1 MRLDPSA
8 VLLNNEFLLNKKLYF
23 ISGNES
29 TLIEKVCDSII
40 KKYKKKENINKFN
53 IDNINNFVDEDSL
66 FDSKKLFVGRNCKGI
81 DKNNLNKLKKLDY
94 VFIFIQENS
103 SKIKLI
109 KNIFLND
116 KDSYLIDCYE
126 MNRDSKMKFLNKFL
140 EINNIEISQEVY
152 WFLVEKLDNRYIF
165 FENALSK
172 LLELDS
178 DKLSLENIK
187 KILTI
192 DDTGKE
198 KLFFSILKKN
208 NQITQ
213 LYREKIITNSDVND
227 LYYYSK
233 FFCMLIIDSKNQ
245 DDFIKNIPKYLFREK
260 SFLID
265 MYKKYN
271 LNKKKLLIKLLTST
285 EVALRKNG
293 DLSII
298 YGLRFLLSMK
308 RITIS

>member
-40 KKYKKKENINKFN
+40 KKYQKKGNINKFN
-53 IDNINNFVDEDSL
+53 IDNINNFVDEGSL
-66 FDSKKLFVGRNCKGI
+66 FDNKKLFVGRSCKGI

-152 WFLVEKLDNRYIF
+152 WFLIEKLDNRYIF
-165 FENALSK
+165 FENVLSK

-208 NQITQ
+208 NQITR

-265 MYKKYN
+265 IYKKYN

-285 EVALRKNG
+285 ESALRKNG
-293 DLSII
+293 DLSVVS
-298 YGLRFLLSMK
+298 GLRFLLSMK

>member
-1 MRLDPSA
+1 MRLDPS
-8 VLLNNEFLLNKKLYF
+8 VILLNSEFLLNKKFYL

-29 TLIEKVCDSII
+29 TLIEKVCDLII
-40 KKYKKKENINKFN
+40 KRYQKVSNVNKLN

-81 DKNNLNKLKKLDY
+81 DKKNLNKLKDMDC

-109 KNIFLND
+109 KNIFVND

-126 MNRDSKMKFLNKFL
+126 MNRDSKIRFLNKFL
-140 EINNIEISQEVY
+140 EINGIEISQEVY
-152 WFLVEKLDNRYIF
+152 WFLLEKLDNRYVF

-172 LLELDS
+172 LLELDG
-178 DKLSLENIK
+178 DKLSLENIR

-192 DDTGKE
+192 DDAGKE

-213 LYREKIITNSDVND
+213 LYREKIITNTDVNE

-260 SFLID
+260 FFLID
-265 MYKKYN
+265 IYKKYN

-285 EVALRKNG
+285 ETALRKNG
-293 DLSII
+293 GLSVIS
-298 YGLRFLLSMK
+298 GLRFLLSMK
-308 RITIS
+308 KITIS

>member
-1 MRLDPSA
+1 MRLDPS
-8 VLLNNEFLLNKKLYF
+8 VILLNNKFLLNKKLYF

-40 KKYKKKENINKFN
+40 KRYKKERNLNILN

-66 FDSKKLFVGRNCKGI
+66 FSSKKLFVGRNCKGI
-81 DKNNLNKLKKLDY
+81 NKNNLNKLKNMDY
-94 VFIFIQENS
+94 VFIFVQENS

-126 MNRDSKMKFLNKFL
+126 MNRDSKMRFLNIFL
-140 EINNIEISQEVY
+140 EINSIEISKETY
-152 WFLVEKLDNRYIF
+152 WFLVEKLDNRYVF
-165 FENALSK
+165 FEDALSK
-172 LLELDS
+172 LLELDG

-192 DDTGKE
+192 DNTGKE
-198 KLFFSILKKN
+198 KLFFSILKQN

-233 FFCMLIIDSKNQ
+233 FFCMLIIESKNK

-265 MYKKYN
+265 IYEKYN

-285 EVALRKNG
+285 ETALRKNS
-293 DLSII
+293 DLSVIS
-298 YGLRFLLSMK
+298 GLRFLLSMK

>member
-40 KKYKKKENINKFN
+40 KKYQKKGNINKFN
-53 IDNINNFVDEDSL
+53 IDNINNFVDEGSL
-66 FDSKKLFVGRNCKGI
+66 FDNKKLFVGRSCKGI

-152 WFLVEKLDNRYIF
+152 WFLIEKLDNRYIF
-165 FENALSK
+165 FENVLSK

-208 NQITQ
+208 NQITR

-265 MYKKYN
+265 IYKKYN

-285 EVALRKNG
+285 ESALRKNG
-293 DLSII
+293 DLSVVS
-298 YGLRFLLSMK
+298 GLRFLLSMK
-308 RITIS
+308 RIIIS

>member
-1 MRLDPSA
+1 MRLDPS
-8 VLLNNEFLLNKKLYF
+8 VILLNNEFLLNKKFYF

-40 KKYKKKENINKFN
+40 KRYQKEENVNKLN
-53 IDNINNFVDEDSL
+53 IDNINNFVDEDTL
-66 FDSKKLFVGRNCKGI
+66 FESKKLFVGRNCKGI
-81 DKNNLNKLKKLDY
+81 DKKNLNKLKDMDCI
-94 VFIFIQENS
+94 FIIIQENS

-126 MNRDSKMKFLNKFL
+126 MNRDSKIRFLNKFL
-140 EINNIEISQEVY
+140 EISGVEISQEVY
-152 WFLVEKLDNRYIF
+152 WFLLEKLDNRYVF

-198 KLFFSILKKN
+198 KLFFSILKQN

-213 LYREKIITNSDVND
+213 LYREKIITNSDVNE

-265 MYKKYN
+265 IYKKYN

-285 EVALRKNG
+285 EAALRKNG
-293 DLSII
+293 NLPVIS
-298 YGLRFLLSMK
+298 GLRFLLSMK

>member
-1 MRLDPSA
+1 MRLDPS
-8 VLLNNEFLLNKKLYF
+8 VILLNNEFLLNKKFYF

-29 TLIEKVCDSII
+29 TLIEKVCDAII
-40 KKYKKKENINKFN
+40 KKYQKEENINKFN
-53 IDNINNFVDEDSL
+53 IDNITNFVDEDSL

-81 DKNNLNKLKKLDY
+81 DKNNLNKLKNMDY
-94 VFIFIQENS
+94 VFVFIQENS

-126 MNRDSKMKFLNKFL
+126 MNKDSKIRFLNKFL
-140 EINNIEISQEVY
+140 EINSIEISQQVY
-152 WFLVEKLDNRYIF
+152 WFLVEKLDNRYVF
-165 FENALSK
+165 FENALLK
-172 LLELDS
+172 LLELGS
-178 DKLSLENIK
+178 DKLSLKNIK

-198 KLFFSILKKN
+198 KLFFSILKQN

-213 LYREKIITNSDVND
+213 LYREKIITSSDVND

-265 MYKKYN
+265 IYKKYN

-285 EVALRKNG
+285 ETALRKNG
-293 DLSII
+293 DLSVIS
-298 YGLRFLLSMK
+298 GFRFLLSMK
-308 RITIS
+308 KIIIS

>member
-8 VLLNNEFLLNKKLYF
+8 ILLNNEFLLNKKFYF

-40 KKYKKKENINKFN
+40 KRYQKEKKVNKLN

-81 DKNNLNKLKKLDY
+81 DKKNLNKLKDTDY

-126 MNRDSKMKFLNKFL
+126 MNRDSKISFLNKFL
-140 EINNIEISQEVY
+140 EINSIEISQEVY

-172 LLELDS
+172 LLEIDS
-178 DKLSLENIK
+178 EKLSLENIK

-208 NQITQ
+208 SQITQ
-213 LYREKIITNSDVND
+213 LYKEKIITNSDVNE

-265 MYKKYN
+265 IYKKYN

-285 EVALRKNG
+285 ETDLRKNA
-293 DLSII
+293 DMSVIS
-298 YGLRFLLSMK
+298 GLRFLLRMK
-308 RITIS
+308 RISIS

>member
-1 MRLDPSA
+1 MRLDPS
-8 VLLNNEFLLNKKLYF
+8 VILLNNEFLLNKKFYF

-29 TLIEKVCDSII
+29 TLIEKVCDAII
-40 KKYKKKENINKFN
+40 KKYQKEENINKFN
-53 IDNINNFVDEDSL
+53 IDNITNFVDEDSL

-81 DKNNLNKLKKLDY
+81 DKNNLNKLKNMDY
-94 VFIFIQENS
+94 VFVFIQENS

-126 MNRDSKMKFLNKFL
+126 MNKDSKIRFLNKFL
-140 EINNIEISQEVY
+140 EINSIEISQQVY
-152 WFLVEKLDNRYIF
+152 WFLVEKLDNRYVF
-165 FENALSK
+165 FENALLK
-172 LLELDS
+172 LLELGS
-178 DKLSLENIK
+178 DKLSLKNIK

-198 KLFFSILKKN
+198 KLFFSILKQN

-213 LYREKIITNSDVND
+213 LYREKIITSSDVND

-233 FFCMLIIDSKNQ
+233 FFCMLIIVSKNQ

-265 MYKKYN
+265 IYKKYN

-285 EVALRKNG
+285 ETALRKNG
-293 DLSII
+293 DLSVIS
-298 YGLRFLLSMK
+298 GFRFLLSMK
-308 RITIS
+308 KIIIS

>member
-1 MRLDPSA
+1 MRLDPS
-8 VLLNNEFLLNKKLYF
+8 VILLNNKFLLNKKLYF

-40 KKYKKKENINKFN
+40 KRYKKDRNLNILN

-66 FDSKKLFVGRNCKGI
+66 FSSKKLFVGRNCKGI
-81 DKNNLNKLKKLDY
+81 NKNNLNKLKNMDY
-94 VFIFIQENS
+94 VFIFVQENS

-126 MNRDSKMKFLNKFL
+126 MNRDSKMKFLNIFL
-140 EINNIEISQEVY
+140 EINSIEISKETY
-152 WFLVEKLDNRYIF
+152 WFLVEKLDNRYVF
-165 FENALSK
+165 FEDALSK
-172 LLELDS
+172 LLELDG

-192 DDTGKE
+192 DNTGKE
-198 KLFFSILKKN
+198 KLFFSILKQN

-233 FFCMLIIDSKNQ
+233 FFCMLIIESKNK

-265 MYKKYN
+265 IYEKYN

-285 EVALRKNG
+285 ETALRKNS
-293 DLSII
+293 DLSVIS
-298 YGLRFLLSMK
+298 GLRFLLSMK

>member
-165 FENALSK
+165 FENTLSK
-172 LLELDS
+172 LLELGGGE
-178 DKLSLENIK
+178 LSLENIK

>member
-1 MRLDPSA
+1 MRLDPS
-8 VLLNNEFLLNKKLYF
+8 VILLNNEFLLNKKFYF

-29 TLIEKVCDSII
+29 TLIEKVCDTII
-40 KKYKKKENINKFN
+40 KKYQKEDNINKFN
-53 IDNINNFVDEDSL
+53 IDNITNFVDEDSL

-81 DKNNLNKLKKLDY
+81 DKNNLNKLKNMDY
-94 VFIFIQENS
+94 VFVFIQENS
-103 SKIKLI
+103 SKVKLI

-126 MNRDSKMKFLNKFL
+126 MNKDSKIKFLNKFL
-140 EINNIEISQEVY
+140 EINSIEISQQVY

-165 FENALSK
+165 FENALLK
-172 LLELDS
+172 LLELGS
-178 DKLSLENIK
+178 DKLSLKNIK

-198 KLFFSILKKN
+198 KLFFSILKQN

-245 DDFIKNIPKYLFREK
+245 EDFIKKIPNYLFREK
-260 SFLID
+260 SLD
-265 MYKKYN
+265 
-271 LNKKKLLIKLLTST
+271 
-285 EVALRKNG
+285 R
-293 DLSII
+293 
-298 YGLRFLLSMK
+298 R
-308 RITIS
+308 RI

>member
-1 MRLDPSA
+1 MRLDPS
-8 VLLNNEFLLNKKLYF
+8 VILLNNEFSLNKKFYF

-40 KKYKKKENINKFN
+40 KRYQKEKNISKLN

-66 FDSKKLFVGRNCKGI
+66 FDSKKIFIGRNCKGI
-81 DKNNLNKLKKLDY
+81 NKKNLNNLKDMDY
-94 VFIFIQENS
+94 IFIFIQENS

-109 KNIFLND
+109 KDIFLND

-126 MNRDSKMKFLNKFL
+126 MNRDSKIRFLNKFL
-140 EINNIEISQEVY
+140 EINSIEISQEVY

-172 LLELDS
+172 LLELES
-178 DKLSLENIK
+178 KRLSLTNIK

-198 KLFFSILKKN
+198 KLFFSILKQN
-208 NQITQ
+208 NQIAQ
-213 LYREKIITNSDVND
+213 LYKEKIITNTDVNE

-265 MYKKYN
+265 IYKRYN

-285 EVALRKNG
+285 EANLRKNA
-293 DLSII
+293 DLSVIS
-298 YGLRFLLSMK
+298 GLRFLLSMK

>member
-265 MYKKYN
+265 IYKKYN

>member
-1 MRLDPSA
+1 MRLDPS
-8 VLLNNEFLLNKKLYF
+8 VILLDSEFLLNKKFYF

-29 TLIEKVCDSII
+29 SLIEKVCDSIV
-40 KKYKKKENINKFN
+40 KRYQKEKNVNKLN
-53 IDNINNFVDEDSL
+53 IDSINNFVDEESL
-66 FDSKKLFVGRNCKGI
+66 FDSKKLFVVRNCKGV
-81 DKNNLNKLKKLDY
+81 DKKNLNKLKDMDY

-126 MNRDSKMKFLNKFL
+126 MNRVSKINFLNKFL
-140 EINNIEISQEVY
+140 EINDIEISQEVY
-152 WFLVEKLDNRYIF
+152 WFLIEKLDNRYIF

-178 DKLSLENIK
+178 NKLSLENIK

-198 KLFFSILKKN
+198 KLFFSILKQN

-213 LYREKIITNSDVND
+213 LYREKIITNSDVNE
-227 LYYYSK
+227 LYYYTK
-233 FFCMLIIDSKNQ
+233 FFCILIIDSKNQ

-265 MYKKYN
+265 IYKKYN

-285 EVALRKNG
+285 EIALRKNS
-293 DLSII
+293 DLSVIS
-298 YGLRFLLSMK
+298 GLRFLLSMK

>member
-1 MRLDPSA
+1 MRLDPS
-8 VLLNNEFLLNKKLYF
+8 VILLNNKFLLNKKLYF

-40 KKYKKKENINKFN
+40 KRYKKERNLNILN

-66 FDSKKLFVGRNCKGI
+66 FNSKKLFVGRNCKGI
-81 DKNNLNKLKKLDY
+81 NKNNLNKLKNMDY
-94 VFIFIQENS
+94 VFIFVQENS

-126 MNRDSKMKFLNKFL
+126 MNRDSKMRFLNIFL
-140 EINNIEISQEVY
+140 EINSIEISKETY
-152 WFLVEKLDNRYIF
+152 WFLVEKLDNRYVF
-165 FENALSK
+165 FEDALSK
-172 LLELDS
+172 LLELDG

-192 DDTGKE
+192 DNTGKE
-198 KLFFSILKKN
+198 KLFFSILKQN

-213 LYREKIITNSDVND
+213 LYREKIITNSDVNE

-233 FFCMLIIDSKNQ
+233 FFCMLIIESKNK

-265 MYKKYN
+265 IYEKYN

-285 EVALRKNG
+285 ETALRKNS
-293 DLSII
+293 DLSVIS
-298 YGLRFLLSMK
+298 GLRFLLSMK

>member
-1 MRLDPSA
+1 MRLDPLA
-8 VLLNNEFLLNKKLYF
+8 ILLNNEFLLNKKFYF

-29 TLIEKVCDSII
+29 TLIEKVCDSIV
-40 KKYKKKENINKFN
+40 KRYQKEKNVNKLN
-53 IDNINNFVDEDSL
+53 IDNINNFVDEDTL
-66 FDSKKLFVGRNCKGI
+66 FDSKKLFVGRGCKGI
-81 DKNNLNKLKKLDY
+81 DKKNLNKLKDMDC

-126 MNRDSKMKFLNKFL
+126 MNRDSKTRYLNKFL
-140 EINNIEISQEVY
+140 EINSIEISQEAY
-152 WFLVEKLDNRYIF
+152 WFLIEKLDNRYVF
-165 FENALSK
+165 FENTLSK
-172 LLELDS
+172 LLELGG
-178 DKLSLENIK
+178 DKLSFENIK

-192 DDTGKE
+192 DDAGKE
-198 KLFFSILKKN
+198 KLFFSILKQN

-213 LYREKIITNSDVND
+213 LYREKIITNSDVNE

-265 MYKKYN
+265 IYKKYN

-285 EVALRKNG
+285 EAALRRNG
-293 DLSII
+293 DLSVIS
-298 YGLRFLLSMK
+298 GLRFLLSMK
-308 RITIS
+308 RITVS

>member
-1 MRLDPSA
+1 MRLDPS
-8 VLLNNEFLLNKKLYF
+8 VILLNNKFLLNKKLYF

-40 KKYKKKENINKFN
+40 KRYKKERNLNILN

-66 FDSKKLFVGRNCKGI
+66 FNSKKLFVGRNCKGI
-81 DKNNLNKLKKLDY
+81 NKNNLNKLKNMDY
-94 VFIFIQENS
+94 VFIFVQENS

-126 MNRDSKMKFLNKFL
+126 MNRDSKMRFLNIFL
-140 EINNIEISQEVY
+140 EINSIEISKETY
-152 WFLVEKLDNRYIF
+152 WFLVEKLDNRYVF
-165 FENALSK
+165 FEDALSK
-172 LLELDS
+172 LLELDG

-192 DDTGKE
+192 DNTGKE
-198 KLFFSILKKN
+198 KLFFSILKQN

-233 FFCMLIIDSKNQ
+233 FFCMLIIESKNK

-265 MYKKYN
+265 IYEKYN

-285 EVALRKNG
+285 ETALRKNS
-293 DLSII
+293 DLSVIS
-298 YGLRFLLSMK
+298 GLRFLLSMK

>member
-1 MRLDPSA
+1 MRLDPLA
-8 VLLNNEFLLNKKLYF
+8 ILLNNEFLLNKKFYF

-29 TLIEKVCDSII
+29 TLIEKVCDSIV
-40 KKYKKKENINKFN
+40 KRYQKEKNVNKLN
-53 IDNINNFVDEDSL
+53 IDNINNFVDEDTL
-66 FDSKKLFVGRNCKGI
+66 FGSKKLFVGRSCKGI
-81 DKNNLNKLKKLDY
+81 DKKNLNKLKDVDC

-109 KNIFLND
+109 KNIFLTD

-126 MNRDSKMKFLNKFL
+126 MNRDSKTRYLNKFL
-140 EINNIEISQEVY
+140 EKNSIEISQEAY
-152 WFLVEKLDNRYIF
+152 WFLVEKLDNRYVF
-165 FENALSK
+165 FENTLSK
-172 LLELDS
+172 LLELGGGE
-178 DKLSLENIK
+178 LSLENIK

-192 DDTGKE
+192 DDAGKE
-198 KLFFSILKKN
+198 KLFFSILKQN

-213 LYREKIITNSDVND
+213 LYREKIITNSDVNE

-245 DDFIKNIPKYLFREK
+245 NDFIKNIPKYLFREK

-265 MYKKYN
+265 IYKKYN

-285 EVALRKNG
+285 EAALRKNG
-293 DLSII
+293 DLSVIS
-298 YGLRFLLSMK
+298 GLRFLLSMK